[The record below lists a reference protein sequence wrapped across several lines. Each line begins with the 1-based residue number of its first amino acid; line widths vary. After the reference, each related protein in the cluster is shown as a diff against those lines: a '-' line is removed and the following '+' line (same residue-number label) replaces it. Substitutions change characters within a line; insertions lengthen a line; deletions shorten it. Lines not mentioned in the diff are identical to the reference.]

1 MEPMA
6 SSGFGYPEEEPMAP
20 MGPSGTNYPEEW
32 GESWPQSNGMG
43 LDDFFEQQMMD
54 MMSLFDFFGRL
65 EMGQP
70 SMDDSYGLP
79 TSFLFSQDMRYPSAV
94 RRPERYSPFKYD
106 ESDLAQ
112 SSSEIR
118 SPEKSLTAPHSYQ
131 W

>member
-6 SSGFGYPEEEPMAP
+6 SSGFGYPEVEPVAA
-20 MGPSGTNYPEEW
+20 MGSSGTNYPEEW

-70 SMDDSYGLP
+70 SMDDS
-79 TSFLFSQDMRYPSAV
+79 QDMRYPSAV

-118 SPEKSLTAPHSYQ
+118 SPEKSFTAPHSYQ